1 MIEDFEGNVEY
12 FITKLVKKYKL
23 PVDEIEEL
31 NQKYEEEKEKLQ
43 NLGHR
48 LAGRIESELE
58 ITNMLPSL
66 KIQ

>member
-43 NLGHR
+43 TRYKGQ
-48 LAGRIESELE
+48 G
-58 ITNMLPSL
+58 
-66 KIQ
+66 KG